1 MKTVAMRQTWAL
13 FVAAY
18 RELNARK
25 LFWLTILLSGLV
37 VGALS
42 CVGIDEEGI
51 TIWPFGF
58 IDDSKFFNSNVI
70 AVETFYK
77 IMFVNLGVTWWLGLG
92 ATALALVSTA
102 SIVPDL
108 VSAGAVDVM
117 LAKPI
122 SRTRLFLTKFA
133 TGLLFT
139 ALQVC
144 VFAFA
149 SFMVIGI
156 RGGAWEW
163 GLFLAVPFVVV
174 SYSYLYAVCTLI
186 GLITRSAVAAL
197 LLTALFWMFLFGVH
211 TSDMIVSFGRIAS
224 SLELKAIEREIA
236 AEEENPTEPTKSSLL
251 PDQPPEEGETVQLE
265 DLQLALEEQQ
275 ADDRRWNKAYF
286 WLHGAKTVLPKVT
299 ETLTLL
305 ERMLVEKARL
315 PQSEEDRETR
325 RGPGEG
331 IFGLGRVKR
340 AEHDAAVEA
349 DEASRGVF
357 WTIGT
362 SLLFEVAVLALATWR
377 FNRRDF

>member
-1 MKTVAMRQTWAL
+1 MKSVRARQTWAL

-25 LFWLTILLSGLV
+25 LFWLTIVLSGLV

-58 IDDSKFFNSNVI
+58 IEDSEFFNSNVI

-77 IMFVNLGVTWWLGLG
+77 IMFVSFGVTWWLGLG

-139 ALQVC
+139 ALQVS
-144 VFAFA
+144 VFALA
-149 SFMVIGI
+149 SFLVIGV

-174 SYSYLYAVCTLI
+174 SYSYLFSVCAVI
-186 GLITRSAVAAL
+186 GLVTRSAVAAL
-197 LLTALFWMFLFGVH
+197 LLTALFWMFLFGIH

-224 SLELKAIEREIA
+224 ELELKGIEQAIA
-236 AEEENPTEPTKSSLL
+236 AEQANPTPATKSSLL
-251 PDQPPEEGETVQLE
+251 PDQAPEDGETVQME
-265 DLQLALEEQQ
+265 DLQTALAEQQ
-275 ADDRRWNKAYF
+275 ADNARWQTAYF
-286 WLHGAKTVLPKVT
+286 WLHGSKTVLPKVT
-299 ETLTLL
+299 ETLALL
-305 ERMLVEKARL
+305 ERVLVEKARL
-315 PQSEEDRETR
+315 PQSEEDRESR
-325 RGPGEG
+325 RGPGAR

-340 AEHDAAVEA
+340 AEYDTAVEA
-349 DEASRGVF
+349 DEASRGVV

-362 SLLFEVAVLALATWR
+362 SLLFEAAVLALATWR